1 MIDIPPN
8 TVPDSIETHAKWRPD
23 HPAFICGEDERTW
36 SEFDRSINRVAN
48 GLVELGLA
56 KGDRVSV
63 LMLNQIETAEI
74 IFGILRAGGV
84 AVPLSA
90 MMPGEGIQL
99 MVNDSDSRTLFVD
112 QTLHPLIASHTSGM
126 TDIVDGGLISVGF
139 SSEGWLSFEDLVAGA
154 SEEAPDVV
162 LTHADSSNIIYS
174 SGTTG
179 VPKGIVHSHHS
190 RMYSALGLSIGF
202 RIHPASRTLVTVP
215 LFSNGAWMMFL
226 PTVTV
231 GATTVI
237 MPAFDPQLFLDLSEQ
252 HRITHTFLVPTQ
264 FIGVLAQPDLD
275 QRDLSSYQIMVSS
288 AAPLM
293 KTTKE
298 EILERLCPGLIELY
312 GLTEGFGTIL
322 MPEETAGRVASVG
335 KPMSGSDMVL
345 LDDNGKEVPQG
356 EIGEITGRGT
366 AVMTG
371 YHKRPDLTDEILWR
385 DEHGR
390 VFIRTGDMGYLDEE
404 GYLYISERKKDMI
417 ISGGL
422 NVYPRDIEEVVAE
435 HPAVAEVGVI
445 GIPHP
450 KWGESPVA
458 LVVPRAD
465 AGAVPDQ
472 IKEWANE
479 RLGKHQR
486 IQLVELREELP
497 RNPIG
502 KILKRQLREEFANR
516 ADSSEH

>member
-1 MIDIPPN
+1 
-8 TVPDSIETHAKWRPD
+8 
-23 HPAFICGEDERTW
+23 
-36 SEFDRSINRVAN
+36 
-48 GLVELGLA
+48 
-56 KGDRVSV
+56 
-63 LMLNQIETAEI
+63 
-74 IFGILRAGGV
+74 
-84 AVPLSA
+84 
-90 MMPGEGIQL
+90 
-99 MVNDSDSRTLFVD
+99 
-112 QTLHPLIASHTSGM
+112 
-126 TDIVDGGLISVGF
+126 
-139 SSEGWLSFEDLVAGA
+139 
-154 SEEAPDVV
+154 
-162 LTHADSSNIIYS
+162 
-174 SGTTG
+174 
-179 VPKGIVHSHHS
+179 
-190 RMYSALGLSIGF
+190 
-202 RIHPASRTLVTVP
+202 
-215 LFSNGAWMMFL
+215 
-226 PTVTV
+226 
-231 GATTVI
+231 
-237 MPAFDPQLFLDLSEQ
+237 
-252 HRITHTFLVPTQ
+252 
-264 FIGVLAQPDLD
+264 
-275 QRDLSSYQIMVSS
+275 
-288 AAPLM
+288 
-293 KTTKE
+293 
-298 EILERLCPGLIELY
+298 
-312 GLTEGFGTIL
+312 
-322 MPEETAGRVASVG
+322 
-335 KPMSGSDMVL
+335 
-345 LDDNGKEVPQG
+345 
-356 EIGEITGRGT
+356 
-366 AVMTG
+366 MTG